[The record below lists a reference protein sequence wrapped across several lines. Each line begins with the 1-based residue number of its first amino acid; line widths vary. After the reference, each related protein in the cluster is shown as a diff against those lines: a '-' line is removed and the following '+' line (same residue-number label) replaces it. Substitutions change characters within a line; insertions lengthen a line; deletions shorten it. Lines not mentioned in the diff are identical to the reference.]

1 VGEKMK
7 RKIKRRNS
15 IVCCFFIIAAIS
27 CASCRDEIQSKRKLI
42 ADSNY
47 RLWKE
52 DQNFMREK
60 SSASFYWYFNK
71 QNKFDIYIKYKNRN
85 IIEKPDAGDIE
96 LIETWSMVSPTKVS
110 IGGKVYKIRLLNDS
124 CFFLKDTA
132 LNQDIKLIYH
142 GDKLP

>member
-1 VGEKMK
+1 
-7 RKIKRRNS
+7 
-15 IVCCFFIIAAIS
+15 
-27 CASCRDEIQSKRKLI
+27 
-42 ADSNY
+42 
-47 RLWKE
+47 
-52 DQNFMREK
+52 MREK